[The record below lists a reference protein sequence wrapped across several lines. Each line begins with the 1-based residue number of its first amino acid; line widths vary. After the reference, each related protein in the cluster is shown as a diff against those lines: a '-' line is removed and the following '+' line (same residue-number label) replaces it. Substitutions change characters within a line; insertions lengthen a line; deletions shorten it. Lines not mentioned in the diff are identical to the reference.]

1 MTYPLRSGNHIDLL
15 DSGAQFFPA
24 LIAALDAARH
34 EIFFESYIYAEDHTA
49 QKVTDALAA
58 AARRGVAVR
67 VIVDGFGARDLAEA
81 YRASLVAAGV
91 ELLVYRP
98 PLWWQPVRG
107 LRRMHRKLA
116 VADKALAFVGGIN
129 IVDDWNAPDEVP
141 PRYDYSVRI
150 KGPLVLDVA
159 EAAWHLWA
167 IVSYTAFRRRASR
180 AALPPQ
186 PAAIAG
192 RMAARFLV
200 RDNLAHRRDIED
212 AYLAAISGARASI
225 LLAIAYFL
233 PSERV
238 FDALAGAARRGVVV
252 RILLQGP
259 SDQPLLKRASQ
270 FLYRRLQATGI
281 EVIEYRTSFLHTKVA
296 VIDDLWATIGSS
308 NLDPFSLLLSREAN
322 VEIFDHGFAICL
334 RTSLESAIAAGGEA
348 VTAVTLARDGWLTR
362 LAQWASYR
370 FSRAMIDWLNLAKK
384 N

>member
-1 MTYPLRSGNHIDLL
+1 MNYPLRSGNHIDLL

-24 LIAALDAARH
+24 LIAAFNAARH
-34 EIFFESYIYAEDHTA
+34 EIFFETYIYGEDDTA
-49 QKVTDALAA
+49 QQVTDALAA

-67 VIVDGFGARDLAEA
+67 VIVDGFGARDMAEA
-81 YRASLVAAGV
+81 YRASLAAAGV

-116 VADKALAFVGGIN
+116 VADQALAFVGGIN
-129 IVDDWNAPDEVP
+129 IVDDWNTPDEVP
-141 PRYDYSVRI
+141 PRYDYAVRI
-150 KGPLVLDVA
+150 AGPLVVDVA
-159 EAAWHLWA
+159 EATWHLWV
-167 IVSYTAFRRRASR
+167 IVSYTAFRRRAWR
-180 AALPPQ
+180 VVPPPPP
-186 PAAIAG
+186 PAVAG
-192 RMAARFLV
+192 QMPARFLV

-233 PSERV
+233 PSRRV
-238 FDALAGAARRGVVV
+238 FDALASAARRGVVV

-270 FLYRRLQATGI
+270 FLYRRLQAAGI
-281 EVIEYRTSFLHTKVA
+281 EVIEYRKSFLHTKVA
-296 VIDDLWATIGSS
+296 VIDDLWATVGSS

-322 VEIFDHGFAICL
+322 VEIFDPGFASTL
-334 RTSLESAIAAGGEA
+334 RTSLESAIASGGEV
-348 VTAVTLARDGWLTR
+348 VTAGTLARYGLTTR
-362 LAQWASYR
+362 LVQWASYR
-370 FSRAMIDWLNLAKK
+370 FSRALIDWLNLAKK